1 MPPTRWLVIGF
12 LLVVGIVGG
21 VLNARGPFARHP
33 SISYAQYLA
42 DVAAGR
48 VEQVVQ
54 WRDQL
59 EVTEGA
65 ELFLVAVPPQ
75 ADVPADLKQA
85 AWNGGVGF
93 NLEIIRD
100 GWLSAYTPWVPL
112 LILIAG
118 ASIWIGS
125 LVRDRRGGASDSSTR
140 PAQPAS

>member
-12 LLVVGIVGG
+12 LLVVGIIGG
-21 VLNARGPFARHP
+21 VLNARGPFATHP

-59 EVTEGA
+59 DVNEGA
-65 ELFLVAVPPQ
+65 GLFLVAVPPHV
-75 ADVPADLKQA
+75 DVLADLKQA

-93 NLEIIRD
+93 NLEIIPD

-125 LVRDRRGGASDSSTR
+125 LVRDRRGGSSDSSTR